1 MQTLPA
7 LVFLRMLLILL
18 GVQKSMDALL
28 SILHPPT
35 AYAFL
40 KLLGFVEITTPAAL
54 QHLLPQL
61 WGCASLA
68 WAYFLLR
75 AAADPQGNRIIV
87 EGSVLGF
94 LAAGLVALF
103 TPMPWVRVIG
113 ILFLVEASLL
123 LMGRLRLD
131 RPSGASQEPA

>member
-1 MQTLPA
+1 
-7 LVFLRMLLILL
+7 MLLILL
-18 GVQKSMDALL
+18 GVQKAIDALL

-40 KLLGFVEITTPAAL
+40 RLLGFVEITTPAAL

-75 AAADPQGNRIIV
+75 AAADPQRNRIIV

-94 LAAGLVALF
+94 VAAGLVALF

-113 ILFLVEASLL
+113 LLFLVEASLL
-123 LMGRLRLD
+123 LVGRLRLAQPPGSPQA
-131 RPSGASQEPA
+131 RA